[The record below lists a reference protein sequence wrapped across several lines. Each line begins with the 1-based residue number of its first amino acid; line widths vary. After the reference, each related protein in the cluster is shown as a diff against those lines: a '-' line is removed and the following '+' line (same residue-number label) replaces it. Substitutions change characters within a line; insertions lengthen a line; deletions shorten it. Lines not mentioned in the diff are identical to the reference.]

1 LASWNRI
8 GEWLRRL
15 EAMRATPSSF
25 GCDATDR
32 TGRYLKAAVD
42 ARRIVL
48 AVQDRWSEPYTRRGF
63 LTRLTSAAAAVGIFR
78 SIVPAAANGR
88 ATKRVIV
95 VGAGVAGLC
104 AAYELS
110 TLGHDVSVLE
120 AQGRPGGRV
129 HTLRTPFAE
138 GLYAEA
144 GASRI
149 PTTHDLTLG
158 YARLFDLPLVPFA
171 PADVPSIRYAYGRR
185 TKVLPGSTFE
195 WPPGVPADQRRLTP
209 ADVRRR
215 YIDVLADRITD
226 PFAPDWMPASLA
238 QYDAITRDQYLR
250 AHGVSEAALHMMN
263 LGSTPVARFRS
274 FLDVLHE
281 VAVNR
286 ELRRRAGTHDE
297 QLLKID
303 GGNDRL
309 PQAFAARLKGQIRYR
324 CAVKRIQHDAAGVR
338 VFFDSG
344 GSIESAHADR
354 LVCAIPF
361 STLRHVT
368 FLPGLPPEKRA
379 AIARLPYHSA
389 TRIYL
394 QCRVHYWRDEGL
406 SGFADTDH
414 PMEVWDAT
422 YGQASGRGILMSF
435 VQGPKARE
443 LGRASRATQ
452 LHFALETVDDVY
464 PGLRSAY
471 ERGFVKVWDTDPWAR
486 GAVGYL
492 LPGQVRALEPY
503 IARREGVLHFAGEHA
518 SSLRGWMQGAF
529 ESGRRVAGEV
539 HAA

>member
-1 LASWNRI
+1 LN
-8 GEWLRRL
+8 
-15 EAMRATPSSF
+15 
-25 GCDATDR
+25 
-32 TGRYLKAAVD
+32 AAEY
-42 ARRIVL
+42 AGRIVL
-48 AVQDRWSEPYTRRGF
+48 DVQNRWTEPHTRREF
-63 LTRLTSAAAAVGIFR
+63 LARLASATAAVGMGL
-78 SIVPAAANGR
+78 SMVPAVAGGR

-95 VGAGVAGLC
+95 IGAGVAGLC

-110 TLGHDVSVLE
+110 TLGHDVTVME
-120 AQGRPGGRV
+120 AQVRAGGRV

-158 YARLFDLPLVPFA
+158 YARLFGLPLVPFA
-171 PADVPSIRYAYGRR
+171 PADMPSIRYAYGQRM
-185 TKVLPGSTFE
+185 KVLPGSAFE
-195 WPPGVPADQRRLTP
+195 WPAGVPAYQRRMTP
-209 ADVRRR
+209 AEVRRR

-238 QYDAITRDQYLR
+238 QYDAITRDEYLR
-250 AHGVSEAALHMMN
+250 AEGVSEAALHMMN

-286 ELRRRAGTHDE
+286 ELRRRAGTDDE

-309 PQAFAARLKGQIRYR
+309 PHAFAARLEGGIRYR
-324 CAVKRIQHDAAGVR
+324 CAVRRIQHHAAGAR
-338 VFFDSG
+338 VFFETG

-354 LVCAIPF
+354 VVCAIPF
-361 STLRHVT
+361 STLRNVT
-368 FLPGLPPEKRA
+368 FSPALPPEKRA
-379 AIARLPYHSA
+379 AIARLQYHSV

-394 QCRVHYWRDEGL
+394 QCRARYWRNNGL

-414 PMEVWDAT
+414 PMEIWDAT
-422 YGQASGRGILMSF
+422 YGQPSRRGILMSF
-435 VQGPKARE
+435 VQGSKARE

-452 LHFALETVDDVY
+452 LHFGLETVDDVY
-464 PGLRSAY
+464 PGLRNAY

-486 GAVGYL
+486 GAVAYL
-492 LPGQVRALEPY
+492 LPGQVRALEPH

-539 HAA
+539 DAA